1 MTGKKIF
8 VFTLMLLLCCNV
20 FAGTKRAL
28 LVFVGDYP
36 EQSGWHELA
45 SANDKNIVLEMLD
58 RCGFKQSDIICLVD
72 ADATYSGILNQFATL
87 EKSCRPGDQI
97 YVHFCCHGQE
107 ITDLNG
113 DEALSDSNDR
123 YDEAIV
129 PYDAC
134 IAYGWKG
141 YTGEHH
147 LTDDMLNSTLNLI
160 AKKIG
165 RNGCLLVVNDAC
177 HSGGIERDEEPD
189 SLTSFRGTWEAF
201 ELPLAADR
209 NVTAVQQEVNWI
221 SISACKS
228 FQTNW
233 ECCIDGKMYGRL
245 SYAMS
250 RCFRNGMT
258 SNSLSDALKKEYR
271 VLPMPKGKVQSIQ
284 MVIPDRL
291 KHKRMFA
298 DE

>member
-1 MTGKKIF
+1 
-8 VFTLMLLLCCNV
+8 MLLLYCNV
-20 FAGTKRAL
+20 FAVGTKKAL
-28 LVFVGDYP
+28 VVFIGDYP
-36 EQSGWHELA
+36 EQSGWHKLA
-45 SANDKNIVLEMLD
+45 SENDKIIVTNMLGA
-58 RCGFKQSDIICLVD
+58 CGFKQSDILCLID
-72 ADATYSGILNQFATL
+72 ADATYKGITDKLVIL
-87 EKSCRPGDQI
+87 EESCKPGDQI
-97 YVHFCCHGQE
+97 YVHFSCHGQE
-107 ITDLNG
+107 ITDLDG
-113 DEALSDSNDR
+113 DEALSDPNDR

-129 PYDAC
+129 PYDAG
-134 IAYGWKG
+134 ISYGRNG
-141 YTGEHH
+141 YFGEHH
-147 LTDDMLNSTLNLI
+147 LTDDMLNSIFSRI
-160 AKKIG
+160 AKKVG

-189 SLTSFRGTWEAF
+189 SLPPFRGAWEAF
-201 ELPLAADR
+201 ELPLTAGRDLA
-209 NVTAVQQEVNWI
+209 AVQQDINWI

-258 SNSLSDALKKEYR
+258 PDSLSDALKKEYDR
-271 VLPMPKGKVQSIQ
+271 LPMPKGKVQSIQ